1 MILLIEQIEW
11 WQRNGHFNF
20 ELYMN
25 ILKAKQCTHSPTF
38 MVPLSKSS
46 TTLTAKPSAIGRKNS
61 SSQQAPI
68 CQEPLQF
75 KSHESA

>member
-38 MVPLSKSS
+38 MVPVSKSS
-46 TTLTAKPSAIGRKNS
+46 TTLTAKPSAIGRKNN

-68 CQEPLQF
+68 CQEHSQF
-75 KSHESA
+75 RNHESA

>member
-11 WQRNGHFNF
+11 WQRNGHFNL
-20 ELYMN
+20 ELYIN

-38 MVPLSKSS
+38 MVPVSKSS
-46 TTLTAKPSAIGRKNS
+46 TTLTAKPSAIGSRNS

-68 CQEPLQF
+68 CPDTL
-75 KSHESA
+75 